1 MNDILFRQNIRP
13 EAESFKAKSLF
24 DTPILATGLNRIMHP
39 AALQMT
45 PAKLYE
51 QIRKWANSR
60 FQYELP
66 EDQKNLKCL

>member
-13 EAESFKAKSLF
+13 EAESYKAKSLF

-51 QIRKWANSR
+51 
-60 FQYELP
+60 
-66 EDQKNLKCL
+66 